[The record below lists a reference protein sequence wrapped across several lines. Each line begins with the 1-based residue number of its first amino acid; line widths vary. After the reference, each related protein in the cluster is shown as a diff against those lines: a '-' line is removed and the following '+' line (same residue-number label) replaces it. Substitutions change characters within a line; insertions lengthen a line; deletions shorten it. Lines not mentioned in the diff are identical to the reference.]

1 MEFKKKIELRVKYNI
16 LLTAISLFGLVCAFL
31 QPMLVRSLTTNVIS
45 NFYIVAC
52 SPLIIIC
59 LSLGLFVFGL
69 LNVIKNRKLLIDEKA
84 LKEKE
89 IEANDERNKII
100 ELKTW
105 AYTSYTLIIG
115 LFFGIIIASI
125 FSEIVMFTLLGVL
138 IATLISLVI
147 INILVKKMM

>member
-1 MEFKKKIELRVKYNI
+1 MEFKKKVETRIKYNM
-16 LLTAISLFGLVCAFL
+16 LLTAISIIGLVCAFL
-31 QPMLVRSLTTNVIS
+31 QPMLVRSLATNVIS

-59 LSLGLFVFGL
+59 LSLGLFVVGL
-69 LNVIKNRKLLIDEKA
+69 LNTLKNRKLLLDEKA

-89 IEANDERNKII
+89 IEENDERNKVI

-125 FSEIVMFTLLGVL
+125 FSEVVMFTLLGVL
-138 IATLISLVI
+138 VFTLISLAI
-147 INILVKKMM
+147 ANILIKKMM